1 MKKQWITILALLLL
15 VSMAGCADK
24 RPVGAEQEGQEETPA
39 QTEAAETI
47 EDYILRENGKVYLLL
62 PVSGQKLTIYNQ
74 EQEESLQKIDLAVF
88 KGAEAR
94 LEEKVAQYS
103 GNSGI
108 YFQADDGIPC
118 LYVEVIV
125 DIDPP
130 VSSEYGD
137 SGCGIDHEHKFF
149 KEELVGESK

>member
-1 MKKQWITILALLLL
+1 MKNYWIIGLVMILL
-15 VSMAGCADK
+15 VSMAGCVEKA
-24 RPVGAEQEGQEETPA
+24 PAAPEEKNQTTQ
-39 QTEAAETI
+39 QTEVAETI

-62 PVSGQKLTIYNQ
+62 PVSGKKLTIYNQ

-94 LEEKVAQYS
+94 LEEKVAQYK
-103 GNSGI
+103 GHSGI

-125 DIDPP
+125 QIDPP
-130 VSSEYGD
+130 VPSEFGE